1 MRSRRSASTL
11 PSGRVD
17 VRCPALVRGCAG
29 PAHGAA
35 LAAHRLRPGSQQHR
49 GLLADLQA
57 HGVTVWARIDQIQP
71 DRSHG
76 RMSLFY
82 QPEAGRA
89 RNWPSSRP
97 WSSTPLPGGNC
108 SAPARCSKSSGCRP
122 GLYRYAYRAVPRAYA
137 DAVRRHPGLTRDTVG
152 MFLFFLAVVIVR
164 PHFVF
169 LGVVPL
175 DSLLGSILSPPG
187 GEHAIASKSSVR

>member
-1 MRSRRSASTL
+1 ML
-11 PSGRVD
+11 D
-17 VRCPALVRGCAG
+17 VLLWFV
-29 PAHGAA
+29 AA
-35 LAAHRLRPGSQQHR
+35 LAPLMVLLSLLIGFDQVQQHR

-71 DRSHG
+71 DESHG

-82 QPEAGRA
+82 QPEPGVQELAVI
-89 RNWPSSRP
+89 S
-97 WSSTPLPGGNC
+97 PLEFY
-108 SAPARCSKSSGCRP
+108 PAAWRQSLRP
-122 GLYRYAYRAVPRAYA
+122 GEMLEIVWVPPGPYRHAYRAVPRAYA
-137 DAVRRHPGLTRDTVG
+137 DSVRRHPGLTRDTVG